1 MIEALQSGKYD
12 LNKTALIMSQ
22 TGGGCRA
29 TNYIGFIRK
38 ALKDAGF
45 ENVPVISFNI
55 VGMEKMP
62 GFKLTIPLVERLL
75 KMVVYGDLLQ
85 KMLTKNRAYEV
96 NKGETQKLF
105 DTWLEKCK
113 KLLEK
118 SNSKE
123 FKQSIYDIVNDFEK

>member
-1 MIEALQSGKYD
+1 MLIMMHVTHLFSYRTMIEALQSGKYD

-75 KMVVYGDLLQ
+75 KMVVYGD
-85 KMLTKNRAYEV
+85 
-96 NKGETQKLF
+96 
-105 DTWLEKCK
+105 
-113 KLLEK
+113 
-118 SNSKE
+118 
-123 FKQSIYDIVNDFEK
+123 

>member
-1 MIEALQSGKYD
+1 
-12 LNKTALIMSQ
+12 
-22 TGGGCRA
+22 
-29 TNYIGFIRK
+29 
-38 ALKDAGF
+38 
-45 ENVPVISFNI
+45 
-55 VGMEKMP
+55 MP

-113 KLLEK
+113 
-118 SNSKE
+118 N
-123 FKQSIYDIVNDFEK
+123 Y